1 MITVAFSA
9 KNWHVMLPEVFRYM
23 GKDHV
28 EDFMTHGRLR
38 LKSMLEFKKL
48 PAEQTR
54 DEQEGNFIAR
64 HTHSGGGQL
73 IWMDPNGIGGNA
85 YILCGSTQSGRNATF
100 GEACFRIRETSEFA
114 VTIAAKISQFVEGVQ
129 GPCIYTDDM
138 ALDSNGGEG
147 VKAFFAEDGGF
158 QIGGP
163 KMAAAMNNIRSDPRF
178 YFKKRTKYEPDAEY
192 RFVWILA
199 GNAGPHI
206 DVVCPEA
213 IQFCDRVG

>member
-1 MITVAFSA
+1 
-9 KNWHVMLPEVFRYM
+9 MLPEVFRYM
-23 GKDHV
+23 GKQHV
-28 EDFMTHGRLR
+28 DDFMKDGKLR
-38 LKSMLEFKKL
+38 LKSMVEFKKL

-64 HTHSGGGQL
+64 HTHASGSQL
-73 IWMDPNGIGGNA
+73 LWMDPNGIGGNA
-85 YILCGSTQSGRNATF
+85 YILCGSTQPGRKETF

-129 GPCIYTDDM
+129 GPCIYTDDL

-147 VKAFFAEDGGF
+147 VKAFFAVDGGF
-158 QIGGP
+158 QVGGA
-163 KMAAAMNNIRSDPRF
+163 KMAAAMSNIRSDPSF

-199 GNAGPHI
+199 GNVGPHI

-213 IQFCDRVG
+213 IQFCDRVGC